1 MATASDLGTR
11 ALSGAIMI
19 AIAGAMLW
27 IGGWPFT
34 ALVVTAAAIGWWELV
49 ALARR
54 QRGTTIIGGAGAAY
68 IALAVFGLVLLRSR
82 SLTAAMIPIA
92 GVVATDIGAYFAG
105 RTFGG
110 PKIAPAIS
118 PSKTWS
124 GLAGGMVASA
134 ATWLAVSHFTEP
146 RDVPVDAVAG
156 LSTMMSGAVF
166 AIVAQAG
173 DFLESWLKRRAGV
186 KDSGTLIPGHGGIL
200 DRIDGLLAVLF
211 VLAMLNLLGRA

>member
-19 AIAGAMLW
+19 AIAGAMLR

-49 ALARR
+49 ALARH
-54 QRGTTIIGGAGAAY
+54 QRGTTIIIGAGAAY
-68 IALAVFGLVLLRSR
+68 IALAVFGLVLLRSH

-92 GVVATDIGAYFAG
+92 GVIATDIGAYFAG

-134 ATWLAVSHFTEP
+134 ATWLAVSHFAEP
-146 RDVPVDAVAG
+146 RGVPVDAVAG
-156 LSTMMSGAVF
+156 SSTMVSGAVF